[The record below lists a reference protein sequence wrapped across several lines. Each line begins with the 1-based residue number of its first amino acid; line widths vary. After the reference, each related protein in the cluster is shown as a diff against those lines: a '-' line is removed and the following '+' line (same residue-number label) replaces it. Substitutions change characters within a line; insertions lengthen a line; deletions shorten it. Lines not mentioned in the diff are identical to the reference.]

1 MAMTAE
7 QVKAK
12 LRQRGVTIKAW
23 AEKNGFPAASVRAV
37 LNGHNQGNYGQSH
50 KIAVALGLKEQAR

>member
-23 AEKNGFPAASVRAV
+23 AEKNGFPVTSVRAV